1 MKDLL
6 KIQQKLIPQVIEL
19 MERRYSIL
27 RQISLSEPVGRR
39 TLSNILDISERVV
52 RSETEFLKR
61 TRTYRCSGIW
71 NDHNI

>member
-27 RQISLSEPVGRR
+27 RQISLSEPVGR
-39 TLSNILDISERVV
+39 
-52 RSETEFLKR
+52 